1 MTVWV
6 SVRPTFSNEGTSF
19 YLPRLEPQESSL
31 AESGN
36 TIRTLSSAPTGGCCK
51 RCRNLQL
58 TFAPRGRKQQRLLN
72 FGGASVHQTTR
83 HPISSSKAMVRE
95 QHGNGTPKPQR
106 RSSVLAHQKN
116 RKRKK
121 KAKRAGLFLLK
132 KSNDISDCT
141 PACPEPVEQWAAASS
156 DREYSVSKHGS
167 SHTALRPSSP
177 C

>member
-19 YLPRLEPQESSL
+19 SLPRLEPQEIFFGRIWKYDTYSHQRRRAVVANGVATCNL
-31 AESGN
+31 
-36 TIRTLSSAPTGGCCK
+36 LS
-51 RCRNLQL
+51 
-58 TFAPRGRKQQRLLN
+58 
-72 FGGASVHQTTR
+72 HQEEE
-83 HPISSSKAMVRE
+83 SSSVFSILEVRAF
-95 QHGNGTPKPQR
+95 TRRRDIPSPAPKPWYENNMATGPKAAEG
-106 RSSVLAHQKN
+106 SSVLAHQRK

-121 KAKRAGLFLLK
+121 KANRAGLCLLK

-156 DREYSVSKHGS
+156 DCEYSVSKHGS